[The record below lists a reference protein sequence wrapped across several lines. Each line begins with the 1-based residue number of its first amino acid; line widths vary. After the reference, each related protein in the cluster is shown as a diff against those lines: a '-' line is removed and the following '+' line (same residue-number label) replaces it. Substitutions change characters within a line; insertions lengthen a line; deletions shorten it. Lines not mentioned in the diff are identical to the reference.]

1 MTHYD
6 VLIPGNYFC
15 DIIFTGLPTFP
26 ALGTEIYT
34 DGLTVVPG
42 GVLNTVIALQ
52 RLGLQVGW
60 CGFLGNDF
68 FSQFISTFIH
78 AEGVDTTLIDYQNAP
93 LRRVTVALSYPE
105 DRAFVTH
112 VDPPPDVIGRLLA
125 EYSRFSFQ
133 HLHLNRLYVDERL
146 PEFLRE
152 LRERGITI
160 SMDCQHRHETLD
172 SPLVKTMLALVDM
185 FMPNAIEAQ
194 RLTQTDSV
202 EKAAAILKDLVPLLV
217 IKDGGNGAYA
227 WHRGEKWHIPAME
240 LTPLDTT
247 GAGDVFNAGFLS
259 AWLKKLPIN
268 DCLLWGNICGGLS
281 TQGYG
286 GCSAAPSR
294 TQVETLLSN
303 GAYPAI

>member
-1 MTHYD
+1 MKHYD

-15 DIIFTGLPTFP
+15 DIIFTGLPVFP
-26 ALGTEIYT
+26 ALGAEIYT

-52 RLGLQVGW
+52 RLGLSVGW

-68 FSQFISTFIH
+68 FSQFISTFVH
-78 AEGVDTTLIDYQNAP
+78 NEGIDTDLVEYQNAA

-125 EYSRFSFQ
+125 EYRHYSFQ

-146 PEFLRE
+146 PDFLRD
-152 LRERGITI
+152 LRQRGITI

-172 SPLVKTMLALVDM
+172 SPLVKTMLSLVDI

-202 EKAAAILKDLVPLLV
+202 ETAAAILKEYVNLLV
-217 IKDGGNGAYA
+217 IKDGGNGSSA
-227 WHRGEKWHIPAME
+227 WQNTAHYHVPAMT

-247 GAGDVFNAGFLS
+247 GAGDVFNAGFLV
-259 AWLKKLPIN
+259 AWLKKMPIK
-268 DCLLWGNICGGLS
+268 DCLTWGNICGGLS

-294 TQVETLLSN
+294 AQVEALLAN
-303 GAYPAI
+303 GIV

>member
-1 MTHYD
+1 MKHYD

-52 RLGLQVGW
+52 RLGVKVGW

-68 FSQFISTFIH
+68 FSQFINTFVH
-78 AEGVDTTLIDYQNAP
+78 NEGVDTALVEYQNVA

-125 EYSRFSFQ
+125 EYPQYTFR

-146 PEFLRE
+146 PEFLQA
-152 LRERGITI
+152 LRQQGITI
-160 SMDCQHRHETLD
+160 SMDCQHRQETLD
-172 SPLVKTMLALVDM
+172 SPLVKTMLALVDI
-185 FMPNAIEAQ
+185 FIPNAIEAQ
-194 RLTQTDSV
+194 RLTQTDSI
-202 EKAAAILKDLVPLLV
+202 EKAAAILKNYVPLLV
-217 IKDGGNGAYA
+217 IKDGGNGAHA
-227 WHRGEKWHIPAME
+227 WHTSEKWQVPAMT

-259 AWLKKLPIN
+259 AWLKKMPVK
-268 DCLLWGNICGGLS
+268 DCLTWGNICGGLS

-294 TQVETLLSN
+294 AQVEALLAN
-303 GAYPAI
+303 DIF